1 MEIRDILNFLPQ
13 LLSAAVSV
21 WVSIVAWQRRRVPG
35 ATPLAWMAFSE
46 AVWSLANIGQ
56 LVSAE
61 ITSKLFWD
69 NAQFFG
75 AVFAPLACLGF
86 ALEYNAS
93 RTTRLGFSWKFLSIA
108 SVLVLGF
115 IWSDALHGLF
125 RSASRILPA
134 QPAGALV
141 YEPGAAYEVYTI
153 YAYSLIAF
161 ASLLL
166 LVNMINGSRIYR
178 PRVGLLLAGML
189 IPWLPGVIDQTGL
202 LAVKLYQ
209 YTPLTFGVSNL
220 LIAWTLFRYRLLEI
234 IPVAR
239 ASLIENI
246 SDGVI
251 VLDPAGFIVDC
262 NPSSCQILR
271 RPGEK
276 LVGEP
281 IFSLLELPEDFIT
294 RDDLRPARKIELTT
308 SGPGTP
314 EIFEIELRQLR
325 AGEKLDAGY
334 LLVMHNI
341 TERKKIENSIRRNMA
356 LLEAVIQSST
366 NGIIVIDSDLSVVLY
381 NRRLSAVLE
390 LPERWEHLQ
399 DAEKI
404 HALAQCYLQPE
415 TFYEEIEELVKNP
428 VEQRLTTFE
437 TRQGRV
443 LDCFISAYQVGE
455 QKSGWLFSYQDV
467 TEQKLAEDKLRH
479 LAITDSLTRV
489 FNRRHFFALAQ
500 TELDRARRYNRDLSV
515 ILLDIDHF
523 KNVNDSFGH
532 LVGDQVLETL
542 ASYCKS
548 NLRSFDVIGRYGG
561 EEFIIL
567 LPETSLKRAAQ
578 IAERLRK
585 QALEIHI
592 QTSRG
597 TPAIT
602 ISLGVAGIQP
612 GQTATLDQLI
622 STADQAL
629 YRAKA
634 EGRDQVFALY
644 VEEPAKSG

>member
-1 MEIRDILNFLPQ
+1 
-13 LLSAAVSV
+13 
-21 WVSIVAWQRRRVPG
+21 
-35 ATPLAWMAFSE
+35 MALTE

-56 LVSAE
+56 LLSADLPV
-61 ITSKLFWD
+61 KLLWD
-69 NAQFFG
+69 NAQYFG
-75 AVFAPLACLGF
+75 AVFTPLACLGF

-93 RTTRLGFSWKFLSIA
+93 RTTRLGFPWKILSVA
-108 SVLVLGF
+108 SFLVLGF
-115 IWSDALHGLF
+115 IWSDSLHGLF
-125 RSASRILPA
+125 RSAPRILPGN
-134 QPAGALV
+134 PVSVLI

-153 YAYSLIAF
+153 YAFSLIAF

-178 PRVGLLLAGML
+178 PRVGLLLAGIL

-202 LAVKLYQ
+202 LATKLYQ
-209 YTPLTFGVSNL
+209 YTPITFGVSNL

-239 ASLIENI
+239 ASLIENV

-251 VLDPAGFIVDC
+251 VLDPAGIIVDC
-262 NPSSCQILR
+262 NPSACHILR

-276 LVGEP
+276 LVGEL

-294 RDDLRPARKIELTT
+294 RDDLRPTRKIVLTT
-308 SGPGTP
+308 SGPGTS
-314 EIFEIELRQLR
+314 EIFEIELRQLG
-325 AGEKLDAGY
+325 AGETLDAGY

-341 TERKKIENSIRRNMA
+341 TEQKKIENSIRRSMA

-381 NRRLSAVLE
+381 NRRLGAIVD
-390 LPERWEHLQ
+390 LPERWEYLS

-404 HALAQCYLQPE
+404 RTLAQCYQQPE
-415 TFYEEIEELVKNP
+415 TFYVEIEELVKNP
-428 VEQRLTTFE
+428 AEQRLTTLV
-437 TRQGRV
+437 TRQGRI

-455 QKSGWLFSYQDV
+455 EKSGWLFSYQDV
-467 TEQKLAEDKLRH
+467 SEQKLAEDKLRH

-489 FNRRHFFALAQ
+489 FNRRHFFTLAQ
-500 TELDRARRYNRDLSV
+500 AELDRARRFNRDLSI
-515 ILLDIDHF
+515 ILFDIDHF
-523 KNVNDSFGH
+523 KTVNDSFGH

-567 LPETSLKRAAQ
+567 LPETNLKRAAQ

-585 QALEIHI
+585 QALEVHI

-597 TPAIT
+597 SPAIT

-612 GQTATLDQLI
+612 GQPATLDQLI

-629 YRAKA
+629 YHAKS
-634 EGRDQVFALY
+634 EGRDQVFAMY
-644 VEEPAKSG
+644 VEEPAKTG